1 MQLDSFKSNSS
12 IPWWIVDH
20 KNGGFIDK
28 NNAVRKEKLIDV
40 IPCGVLESRLAW
52 SDGNPDGKVRPLCKS
67 PDGITGYLTD
77 FGMDADIRDTIKQ
90 ECSECPLHAWVNNK
104 QACQKKLYM
113 PLITDDELL
122 KKNTIPQ
129 WEMLEI
135 SRSGASVVKK
145 FMGNLSIKK
154 NDLSNMILM
163 SISTKDIIK
172 NDNQYSVVQFDNITE
187 LYMRNFELESRFHS
201 VFNEAKLMIEAA
213 GLPRQRPASSIK
225 GMSMG

>member
-28 NNAVRKEKLIDV
+28 NNAVRKEKLTDV

-90 ECSECPLHAWVNNK
+90 ECSE
-104 QACQKKLYM
+104 
-113 PLITDDELL
+113 
-122 KKNTIPQ
+122 
-129 WEMLEI
+129 
-135 SRSGASVVKK
+135 
-145 FMGNLSIKK
+145 
-154 NDLSNMILM
+154 
-163 SISTKDIIK
+163 
-172 NDNQYSVVQFDNITE
+172 
-187 LYMRNFELESRFHS
+187 
-201 VFNEAKLMIEAA
+201 
-213 GLPRQRPASSIK
+213 
-225 GMSMG
+225 